1 MAGARTIE
9 TKAIISASDQTGSTF
24 AAVAQ
29 KLKHMENSA
38 KSAQKGLAAASR
50 MGAET
55 AGISAKASMAAGAAL
70 SSSGLSTFVMG
81 AAGALASGAA
91 AHAMIEAGSKRIHEA
106 LRMSAS
112 GMSLREIQDATLET
126 AKLAKA
132 FPSVSQVDL
141 MHMLRNARTIAG
153 GFEEAA
159 GVMQEMTKIRV
170 IAQMARP
177 GADVT
182 EDLDQLLKGIEI
194 SGKTQ
199 NPKEFKEYME
209 GIAKG
214 LNTFGDTLKPYQYYE
229 MFKYGRQ
236 ATPGLSEKFMLST
249 APTLAQELGGSSYGK
264 AVSSFNSA
272 IIGGVMKHAAFKEFV
287 DLGLVGD
294 SDIEYAKKT
303 REAKGLKPGSH
314 IAGWQLAQSDP
325 NEWVKQFLLPALE
338 RKGITDK
345 QEVLALI
352 PRLFQN
358 QLAGQMVGLLAT
370 QQSRINKD
378 AGMLSGAKGL
388 EAAGLFQSKD
398 PSLAWAA
405 LKNAGEGLAAML
417 GESFGKALAPA
428 MSELGQAIAGYTA
441 KITATDQER
450 ARHPGQQTTS
460 GKNFNRLMN
469 KVFLGTDSDKNVGD
483 FTQDENVT
491 GSLNVLRSL
500 HPRERLRA
508 ARARFAAANAS
519 GGGWNPL
526 DRLIAGGESS
536 IALSEI
542 GSAAPDAQRLRE
554 LTFAHR
560 AKLRAEGRLGRFNE
574 YLDSTRPFDERVQRG
589 APLLAPGLLAFT
601 PGGYGDMSQGVGVRR
616 GMALPGWIGSGA
628 RQPREGPSVKLE
640 GSAGIDLKIEVSADA
655 DSVVRRVEQSIFASG
670 NLRDDTGTTMR
681 PGP

>member
-1 MAGARTIE
+1 MATKIVE
-9 TKAIISASDQTGSTF
+9 TQAKITASDQTGGTF
-24 AAVAQ
+24 GQIAQKMRSMENAANAAQKSLRAAGRAGAVA
-29 KLKHMENSA
+29 E
-38 KSAQKGLAAASR
+38 
-50 MGAET
+50 
-55 AGISAKASMAAGAAL
+55 GISTKAQMAAGAAL
-70 SSSGLSTFVMG
+70 SSSGLATYAAG
-81 AAGALASGAA
+81 AATALASGAA

-112 GMSLREIQDATLET
+112 GMSAREIQDATLET

-132 FPSVSQVDL
+132 FPSVKQVDL

-159 GVMQEMTKIRV
+159 GVMEEMTKIRV

-194 SGKTQ
+194 KGATQ
-199 NPKEFKEYME
+199 NPKQFKEYME

-236 ATPGLSEKFMLST
+236 ATPGLSEKFILST

-264 AVSSFNSA
+264 AVSAFNAAIVGNIMKHSA
-272 IIGGVMKHAAFKEFV
+272 IKDFQS
-287 DLGLVGD
+287 LGLID
-294 SDIEYAKKT
+294 KNDLLMTKT
-303 REAKGLKPGSH
+303 SEAKGLKPGAH
-314 IAGWQLAQSDP
+314 IQGWRLAQSDP
-325 NEWVKQFLLPALE
+325 NEWVKQYLLPALA
-338 RKGITDK
+338 RAGVKDK
-345 QEVLALI
+345 EDILA
-352 PRLFQN
+352 RVGALFQN
-358 QLAGQMVGLLAT
+358 QQASQMVQLLAT

-378 AGMLSGAKGL
+378 AAMQAGAKGSS
-388 EAAGLFQSKD
+388 AAGEFQSKD
-398 PSLAWAA
+398 PSLAWQG

-417 GESFGKALAPA
+417 GKSFGKTLAPA
-428 MSELGQAIAGYTA
+428 MNELGQAIAGYTA
-441 KITATDQER
+441 RITATDQER
-450 ARHPGQQTTS
+450 ARHPGQQTAS

-469 KVFLGTDSDKNVGD
+469 AVFLGTDSDKNVGD

-491 GSLNVLRSL
+491 GSLSVLRSM
-500 HPRERLRA
+500 HPRERLRV
-508 ARARFAAANAS
+508 ARARLAAANAS
-519 GGGWNPL
+519 GGGWNAL

-574 YLDSTRPFDERVQRG
+574 YLNSTRPFEERVQRG

-601 PGGYGDMSQGVGVRR
+601 AGGYGDMSQGIGVRR

-628 RQPREGPSVKLE
+628 RQPGEGPSVKLE
-640 GSAGIDLKIEVSADA
+640 GSAGIDIKIEVSADA
-655 DSVVRRVEQSIFASG
+655 NSVVRRVEQSIFARG

-681 PGP
+681 PGQ